1 MRALTYVYDSA
12 DAPEHV
18 EAVLDRLDARGEPVE
33 RLDVAAYEDR
43 ADAVREATLA
53 VKEGVG
59 IGTTP
64 DALFDAGGDPDFSAG
79 ALITE
84 AGTGR
89 RSLHVG
95 AEALSALE
103 GADDGTDDSA
113 AE

>member
-1 MRALTYVYDSA
+1 MRALTYVYDSD

-18 EAVLDRLDARGEPVE
+18 EAVLDRLDAREESVE
-33 RLDVAAYEDR
+33 RLDVAAYRDR
-43 ADAVREATLA
+43 ADALREATLA

-84 AGTGR
+84 AATGR

-95 AEALSALE
+95 EAALEALE
-103 GADDGTDDSA
+103 
-113 AE
+113 EE